1 MILSAENLSKSYRD
15 GELIV
20 RAANNISF
28 EVKRKTKLALL
39 GRSGSGKSTLMH
51 LLAGMDRPT
60 SGTVRLDSIDY
71 SKLSRNEIADL
82 RLRRIGMVY
91 QSFQLLP
98 GRTSFENIELP
109 LILAGISPR
118 IRRDQVSSALR
129 DVRME
134 HRARHKPT
142 QLSGGE
148 QQRVAIA
155 RAIVHQPMIL
165 FADEPTGNLDVEN
178 SQIVIDL
185 LKTINSRKEM
195 TMVMITHDEDLA
207 HQFAD
212 RIIRMESGAVI
223 SDSSRTE
230 CRSL

>member
-1 MILSAENLSKSYRD
+1 MILSAESLSKSYRD
-15 GELIV
+15 GESIV

-28 EVKRKTKLALL
+28 EVERKTKLALL

-98 GRTSFENIELP
+98 GRTAFENIELP
-109 LILAGISPR
+109 LILAGVSPR

-155 RAIVHQPMIL
+155 RAIVHQPTIL

-185 LKTINSRKEM
+185 LKAINSQKEM
-195 TMVMITHDEDLA
+195 TMVMITHDENLA

-212 RIIRMESGAVI
+212 RIIRMESGAII

-230 CRSL
+230 CGSL